1 MLRSSRGS
9 TTSVKDI
16 LCPASPPPLLSEI
29 GERREQMLYRR
40 RSALGRPS
48 RFSQELLD
56 CLPNRNATFGLP
68 TPRGDATAK
77 DLLSPPH
84 VAERETK
91 SKPWSTSTPAHDV
104 VNHDAQSHGPCSP
117 PRRRHGTTGSQV
129 KTCMAWADLSDD
141 PAHPKDRF
149 ETMSQVPLKQ
159 ALELHH
165 HQHGARGPPPRPSRA
180 ARTASSNPITWA
192 APATDRRPP
201 NAKKLAVWAVSRKIG
216 SHHDNPEPT
225 SASGIRTPSESAPV
239 GHAAVKTTALLGC
252 HRSGSISAPPLPHR
266 KRISDTKNYGDLLS
280 VGDLLSP
287 ASECLYHP
295 DVVRRTRL
303 QLGFVDELDE
313 ASLDSP

>member
-9 TTSVKDI
+9 ATSVKDI

-77 DLLSPPH
+77 DLLSPSP
-84 VAERETK
+84 VA
-91 SKPWSTSTPAHDV
+91 TSEIESQSRSGAGATAHDGA
-104 VNHDAQSHGPCSP
+104 NHNVQSQVPCSP
-117 PRRRHGTTGSQV
+117 PRRRHEVTGSQV
-129 KTCMAWADLSDD
+129 KVCMAWADSSNDT
-141 PAHPKDRF
+141 AHPKNRF

-159 ALELHH
+159 ALELHQ
-165 HQHGARGPPPRPSRA
+165 HQHGARPALRPSHA
-180 ARTASSNPITWA
+180 ARTAPSNPITWA
-192 APATDRRPP
+192 APAADRRPIS
-201 NAKKLAVWAVSRKIG
+201 AKKPAAWAVSRKIG
-216 SHHDNPEPT
+216 SHHDNPEPPPPSST
-225 SASGIRTPSESAPV
+225 RSMVEVEARGQDHRTFGLPSVRVDQRA
-239 GHAAVKTTALLGC
+239 
-252 HRSGSISAPPLPHR
+252 PLPHR

-287 ASECLYHP
+287 AAECLYHP

-303 QLGFVDELDE
+303 RLGFVDELDE
-313 ASLDSP
+313 TPLESP